1 MSIKYSLGLDLGVTS
16 IGWSALILDEDGL
29 PNRIL
34 DTGVVLFDALDG
46 DRSGLKNVARREA
59 RGSRR
64 TTRRRR
70 ERIRRVKQ
78 LLTNELGINNFDELF
93 HEKNNEQP
101 EFLNDVKIKGLHNP
115 LTKDELARI
124 LINYVKQRG
133 FKSNRKKIDNKD
145 TEELKYKGAINAINK
160 IMEENDNLYFSQ
172 VVKLIKER
180 EKLDTYHNQNGNFY
194 YGFNRIDIEAEIDQ
208 ILKTQLEA
216 SLINKKFKDEYLK
229 IFSNQ
234 RDFSEGPGYAE
245 GKHHDINDKDRK
257 KSPYAVDFENLF
269 GKCSFYPEENRV
281 SKATPSFEKYV
292 ALGKLVN
299 LVYYSKG
306 ESGVPNWKNKHFLS
320 DIQVKKLIDKFMEKK
335 KLTYK
340 DIFDEIGND
349 VILDKQSSMNFEITK
364 DAFNKQVEKIK
375 LKYDLP
381 LNQALPEEYRPEV
394 QEEVQKEKM
403 KKDFFEAKSYKNLI
417 SQLNK
422 LEKNDENDDNDKEYI
437 KKLKSN
443 IDKLDLFATILAYAQ
458 TDKAI
463 EEKFE
468 EFQERYP
475 EIKLNEIDLDIIK
488 ALDINVAGSGNLSL
502 KLVKELNEQ
511 MEKGLQYDVALKA
524 INPDFNH
531 ALLEGVIERANIK
544 KDFPSVNEIEEYY
557 NTSITQPNVKHM
569 LSIFRKFYVALVNK
583 HGHPDVI
590 NIELARELAK
600 SRDERNTIRN
610 EQKQRFLNKKEARY
624 DLFKLLGNKAFS
636 NKSSEYQNFS
646 NEDIDRYLL
655 WKEQNKLSMYSGEEI
670 KPEQLLTNEVEIDHI
685 IPYSLSFDDSFNNK
699 VLVLRKENQEKGNKI
714 PYTYLKAIKQW
725 DQFVNRIEN
734 NSNLSQY
741 KKERLLRTTLDS
753 EDAEQLKG
761 EALHAT
767 AYFSTLIHRIFKDL
781 YDEKAQVNTF
791 KGQMTSNL
799 RRYYNLNGITSSI
812 ETTLEYKRTDNGIPT
827 GDERYQR
834 VNIPYYIDDKS
845 IKIDPV
851 KQDNKKTKTNEDSIT
866 YTLKCEISATN
877 PFGANIKYT
886 YSNRFN
892 SFYQTKDDEQLLS
905 LFMKK
910 EYLLEKLQEI
920 FLKKNIFDIDDREVL
935 IDLSSKYNDSALSF
949 LVMNILDGLKQE
961 VNQKNRDNVLHH
973 QVDATL
979 LAIMTK
985 SMEQRISKFK
995 KYLDGFDNN
1004 GKYTDPDT
1012 GEVFTKDSLQK
1023 AYVYDNKNMPNIF
1036 KTIPLPYAGFREEL
1050 IYRIFERDEE
1060 ILKINLEKLTENILA
1075 QGESAPI
1082 YSQEDLTKIHVKY
1095 PHYVLEKRESGPLHE
1110 ETIFGLSKDNGE
1122 DVLTKR
1128 ISVIGITSNDIEKI
1142 VDKNGGNKEVY
1153 ETIKEWSKNKKTEYP
1168 TLKNGHIIKKV
1179 KIIES
1184 TDLKSRFM
1192 INEDTKAH
1200 AKGGNVVAIDIYKNK
1215 DERDDKVYF
1224 ASRQMLEYR
1233 QDKNDE
1239 DYDIKLWW
1247 GRGKNHKYI
1256 NSNKINE
1263 EYYKLL
1269 TLLPGEII
1277 KLNTKNSSYKTLCK
1291 VIGFTTG
1298 KFEIDSILGDGYDLL
1313 LSDIVGKLRSQYQLT
1328 ITTINFI
1335 QKITID
1341 ILGNI
1346 HYKEE
1351 YLL

>member
-16 IGWSALILDEDGL
+16 IGWSAVILDEEGL

-46 DRSGLKNVARREA
+46 ERTGLKNVARREA

-78 LLTNELGINNFDELF
+78 LLTNELGIDNFDELF

-101 EFLNDVKIKGLHNP
+101 EFLNDVKIKGLYNP

-133 FKSNRKKIDNKD
+133 FKSNRKKIEDKD
-145 TEELKYKGAINAINK
+145 KEELKYKGAINAINK

-172 VVKLIKER
+172 AVKLIKER

-194 YGFNRIDIEAEIDQ
+194 YGFNRIDIEAEIEQ
-208 ILKTQLEA
+208 ILKTQVENV
-216 SLINKKFKDEYLK
+216 LIDNNFKDEYLE
-229 IFSNQ
+229 IFNSQ

-245 GKHHDINDKDRK
+245 GKRHDIEDKDRK
-257 KSPYAVDFENLF
+257 KSPYHVDFENLF

-281 SKATPSFEKYV
+281 SKATPSYEKYV

-299 LVYYSKG
+299 LVYYSRG
-306 ESGVPNWKNKHFLS
+306 ESGVVNWKEKHILT
-320 DIQVKKLIDKFMEKK
+320 DKQVKKLIDKFMDKK

-340 DIFDEIGND
+340 DIFDEIGSD

-381 LNQALPEEYRPEV
+381 LNQALPEQYHPEV

-422 LEKNDENDDNDKEYI
+422 LEKNDENDKEYI
-437 KKLKSN
+437 RKLKSN

-468 EFQERYP
+468 EFQDRYP
-475 EIKLNEIDLDIIK
+475 EINLNKIDLDIIK
-488 ALDINVAGSGNLSL
+488 HLDINVTGSGNLSL

-524 INPDFNH
+524 INPNFNH

-569 LSIFRKFYVALVNK
+569 ISIFRKFYIALVNK
-583 HGHPDVI
+583 YGHPEFI

-600 SRDERNTIRN
+600 SREERNIIRN

-624 DLFKLLGNKAFS
+624 ELFKLLGQQAFVNKPS
-636 NKSSEYQNFS
+636 NYQNLS

-655 WKEQNKLSMYSGEEI
+655 WKEQNELSMYSGEEI
-670 KPEQLLTNEVEIDHI
+670 KPEQLLSNEVEIDHI

-714 PYTYLKAIKQW
+714 PYTYLKSIKQW
-725 DQFVNRIEN
+725 SQFVNRIEN
-734 NSNLSQY
+734 NSKLSNY

-781 YDEKAQVNTF
+781 YEDKAQVNTF

-812 ETTLEYKRTDNGIPT
+812 ETTLEYKRTDNEIPT

-834 VNIPYYIDDKS
+834 LNIPYYIDDKS

-851 KQDNKKTKTNEDSIT
+851 KKDSKKTKTNEDSTT
-866 YTLKCEISATN
+866 YTLKCEVSATN
-877 PFGANIKYT
+877 PFGAEIKYT
-886 YSNRFN
+886 YSIRFN

-920 FLKKNIFDIDDREVL
+920 FLNKNIFDIDDRDVL
-935 IDLSSKYNDSALSF
+935 IDLSAKYNDSALSF

-985 SMEQRISKFK
+985 STEQRITKFK
-995 KYLDGFDNN
+995 KYLNSFDNN

-1023 AYVYDNKNMPNIF
+1023 AYVYDNKNIPNIF

-1060 ILKINLEKLTENILA
+1060 ILRVNLEKLTKNILA

-1082 YSQEDLTKIHVKY
+1082 YSKEDLARTHIKY

-1110 ETIFGLSKDNGE
+1110 ETIFGVSIDNGA

-1128 ISVIGITSNDIEKI
+1128 ISVIGISSNDIEKI

-1153 ETIKEWSKNKKTEYP
+1153 ETIKEWNKNKKTEYP
-1168 TLKNGHIIKKV
+1168 ILKNGHIIKQV

-1200 AKGGNVVAIDIYKNK
+1200 AKGGNVVAIDIYKSN
-1215 DERDDKVYF
+1215 DESDDKVYF
-1224 ASRQMLEYR
+1224 ASRQMLEYN
-1233 QDKNDE
+1233 QDKNDDE
-1239 DYDIKLWW
+1239 YDIQLWW
-1247 GRGKNHKYI
+1247 GQSKNNKYI
-1256 NSNKINE
+1256 NSKEINKQF
-1263 EYYKLL
+1263 YKLIA
-1269 TLLPGEII
+1269 LLPGQII
-1277 KLNTKNSSYKTLCK
+1277 RIKNQRSEKYTIAK
-1291 VIGFTTG
+1291 VIGFSTG
-1298 KFEIDSILGDGYDLL
+1298 KLEISSILKDETDMIYNNLFENL
-1313 LSDIVGKLRSQYQLT
+1313 INRYYLTVST
-1328 ITTINFI
+1328 ITAI
-1335 QKITID
+1335 QLVTID